1 MKTVPMLAGLSS
13 FCSKTDE
20 RQDRLVCACYTR
32 RELLFREGILIKLAH
47 TFGLAAK
54 VRLL

>member
-1 MKTVPMLAGLSS
+1 MLAGLSS